1 MSQRLSKVCF
11 KQWPISSPDSQ
22 DPTELPHIRISSTRP
37 SSHVQ
42 LLQVTSVVD
51 AGAQWVHVD
60 VMDGRF
66 VPSKSVS
73 CVEVYAVALASAKT
87 SH

>member
-1 MSQRLSKVCF
+1 
-11 KQWPISSPDSQ
+11 
-22 DPTELPHIRISSTRP
+22 
-37 SSHVQ
+37 VQ
-42 LLQVTSVVD
+42 ILQVTSVVD

-73 CVEVYAVALASAKT
+73 CVEFYAVALASAKT
-87 SH
+87 SL